1 MFSDIISF
9 MCKGE
14 NKVYSIGEYVKVKN
28 HNIEGK
34 IVNIVKDIVSIKAN
48 EKIVKVNINDI
59 EKAKEPENKNNGFSV
74 NVKIST
80 PPEYEIMIRHQTVE
94 EALAN
99 LDKFIDNA
107 ICNNVKIVKI
117 IHGKQGGILRHA
129 VHEYLDNSPYVKE
142 HRLGGYYEGS
152 YGVTIAFLK

>member
-1 MFSDIISF
+1 MFTIGDYVEIIDSNI
-9 MCKGE
+9 KGRIE
-14 NKVYSIGEYVKVKN
+14 KINKQYATILYNDKFVKVDLN
-28 HNIEGK
+28 
-34 IVNIVKDIVSIKAN
+34 NIVHTKQKNNEKKDIKVS
-48 EKIVKVNINDI
+48 VQ
-59 EKAKEPENKNNGFSV
+59 
-74 NVKIST
+74 ISS
-80 PPEYEIMIRHQTVE
+80 PPIDEIMIRHQTVD

-117 IHGKQGGILRHA
+117 IHGKNGGILRKE
-129 VHEYLDNSPYVKE
+129 VHKYLDNSPYVKE